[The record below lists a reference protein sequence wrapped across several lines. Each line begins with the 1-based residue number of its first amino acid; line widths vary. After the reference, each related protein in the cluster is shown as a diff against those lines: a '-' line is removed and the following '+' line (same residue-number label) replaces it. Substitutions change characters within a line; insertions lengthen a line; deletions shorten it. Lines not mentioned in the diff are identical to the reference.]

1 VDFSQ
6 RLQKRRAAR
15 NRGFTLVEMMVVVV
29 IIGILA
35 AISLPQ
41 IVQRM
46 RNRRGGQAV
55 QTVAMMYRNAR
66 LRALGRG
73 FAVIVRYT
81 AGTTPG
87 TGFQVRETQPMY
99 TVNGIGDCTPHLPLT
114 CSNTDWVTPA
124 ATQLVDS
131 FNADIYASATSEVKD
146 ATTNQ
151 VAPYLDICFSPH
163 GRTYFSTVAGGPMQP
178 TTDMY
183 SVSLSGGNLATTTAD
198 AASQGRYV
206 VEILPNGMARA
217 AL

>member
-1 VDFSQ
+1 MDFSQ
-6 RLQKRRAAR
+6 LLQKRRAAR
-15 NRGFTLVEMMVVVV
+15 SRGFTLVEMMVVVV

-55 QTVAMMYRNAR
+55 QTVAMMYRTAR
-66 LRALGRG
+66 LRAMGRG
-73 FAVIVRYT
+73 FAVIVQYT
-81 AGTTPG
+81 AGN
-87 TGFQVRETQPMY
+87 GFTVRETLPM
-99 TVNGIGDCTPHLPLT
+99 NGVAACTPHLPLT
-114 CSNTDWVTPA
+114 CSNTNWVNPL

-131 FNADIYASATSEVKD
+131 FNPEDYATTTAVVSD
-146 ATTNQ
+146 ATLNQ
-151 VAPYLDICFSPH
+151 LAPYLDICFSPH
-163 GRTYFSTVAGGPMQP
+163 GRTYARTAVGNPLTP

-183 SVSLSGGNLATTTAD
+183 SVSLSGGNLATTTTD

>member
-6 RLQKRRAAR
+6 LLQKRRAAR
-15 NRGFTLVEMMVVVV
+15 SRGFTLVEMMVVVV

-55 QTVAMMYRNAR
+55 QTVAMMYRTAR
-66 LRALGRG
+66 LRAMGRG
-73 FAVIVRYT
+73 FAVIVQYT
-81 AGTTPG
+81 AGN
-87 TGFQVRETQPMY
+87 GFTVRETLPM
-99 TVNGIGDCTPHLPLT
+99 NGVAACTPHLPLT
-114 CSNTDWVTPA
+114 CSNTNWVNPL

-131 FNADIYASATSEVKD
+131 FNPEDYATTTAVVSD
-146 ATTNQ
+146 ATLNQ
-151 VAPYLDICFSPH
+151 LAPYLDICFSPH
-163 GRTYFSTVAGGPMQP
+163 GRTYARTAVGNPLTP

-183 SVSLSGGNLATTTAD
+183 SVSLSGGNLATTTTD

>member
-1 VDFSQ
+1 MDFSQ
-6 RLQKRRAAR
+6 LLKKRRAAR
-15 NRGFTLVEMMVVVV
+15 SRGFTLVEMMVVVV

-73 FAVIVRYT
+73 FAVIVQYT
-81 AGTTPG
+81 AGI
-87 TGFQVRETQPMY
+87 GFQIRETMPM
-99 TVNGIGDCTPHLPLT
+99 NGLADCTPHLPLT
-114 CSNTDWVTPA
+114 CTNTNWVNPA
-124 ATQLVDS
+124 ATQLVDAFS
-131 FNADIYASATSEVKD
+131 PGFYANTTVQMND
-146 ATTNQ
+146 ATLNQ

-163 GRTYFSTVAGGPMQP
+163 GRMYSRTAAGDALGP

-183 SVSLSGGNLATTTAD
+183 SVSLSGGNLATTTTD

>member
-1 VDFSQ
+1 MDSSH
-6 RLQKRRAAR
+6 LLKKRRAAQS
-15 NRGFTLVEMMVVVV
+15 RGFTLIEMMVVVV

-73 FAVIVRYT
+73 FAVIVRYI
-81 AGTTPG
+81 AGNGPN
-87 TGFQVRETQPMY
+87 TGFFVRETQPMY
-99 TVNGIGDCTPHLPLT
+99 TVNGVGDCTPHLPLT
-114 CSNTDWVTPA
+114 CSNTNWVTPA
-124 ATQLVDS
+124 ATQLVDA
-131 FNADIYASATSEVKD
+131 FNADVYASATSQVKD

-151 VAPYLDICFSPH
+151 VVPYLDICFSPH
-163 GRTYFSTVAGGPMQP
+163 GRTYSSTAAGGPLAP
-178 TTDMY
+178 TTDLY
-183 SVSLSGGNLATTTAD
+183 SVSLSGGNLATTTTD

>member
-1 VDFSQ
+1 MDFSQ
-6 RLQKRRAAR
+6 RPQKRRAAR
-15 NRGFTLVEMMVVVV
+15 SRGFTLVEMMVVVV

-81 AGTTPG
+81 AGTAPG

-163 GRTYFSTVAGGPMQP
+163 GRTYFSTVAGAPMQP

-183 SVSLSGGNLATTTAD
+183 SVSLSGGNLATTAAD
-198 AASQGRYV
+198 TASQGRYV

>member
-1 VDFSQ
+1 MDFSQ
-6 RLQKRRAAR
+6 LLQKRRAAR
-15 NRGFTLVEMMVVVV
+15 SRGFTLVELMVVVV

-55 QTVAMMYRNAR
+55 QTVAMMYRTAR

-73 FAVIVRYT
+73 FAVDVKYI
-81 AGTTPG
+81 AGNG
-87 TGFQVRETQPMY
+87 FNTGFFVSETLPM
-99 TVNGIGDCTPHLPLT
+99 TGVASCTPHLPLT
-114 CSNTDWVTPA
+114 CSNTNWANPL
-124 ATQLVDS
+124 ATQVVDA
-131 FNADIYASATSEVKD
+131 FNADFYASATSQVKD

-151 VAPYLDICFSPH
+151 VAPYLEICFSPH
-163 GRTYFSTVAGGPMQP
+163 GRTYARTAAGNPLAP

-183 SVSLSGGNLATTTAD
+183 SVSLSGGNLGTTASD

-206 VEILPNGMARA
+206 VEILPNGMARV